1 MNLVV
6 PTVALCVLLGAS
18 IADAQERTIE
28 EIKVEAQAR
37 AERGAYPLIGLD
49 PSDVR
54 EALSHISTR
63 DRDEWAAGWS
73 AVADRY
79 YKAAEAATST
89 EEQRSN
95 YLRAWRLYYFGQWP
109 VAASEGKKAAYA
121 KAIDAFLR
129 SAKLLSPP
137 IEVVHIPFEGK
148 EIVGYLR
155 LPASANGPVPIVFA
169 ISGLDSRKENMAVT
183 CGALLEKGIGFFTL
197 DGPGTGQSP
206 VKVSPTADRVLSRT
220 LDYLVSRKEI
230 DPKRIIVHGVSF
242 GGYWASK
249 LAVTERARL
258 RGVVAQSPPIDTFF
272 TPEFLENSLLG
283 NKEYLFDQV
292 PALLEVVED
301 VKTVPD
307 LAKAFPPLSLKVQQI
322 LGQPTTPMLVVAGV
336 KDTQVPIT
344 DIDLLLN
351 TGDVPKDAWINPSGG
366 HLGREQ
372 RGWTDPVIFRK
383 VITPWEMKILQDQ

>member
-1 MNLVV
+1 MRLRTRPNRSSSYAVV

-49 PSDVR
+49 PTDVR

-121 KAIDAFLR
+121 KALDAFLR

-155 LPASANGPVPIVFA
+155 LPASANGPVPLVFA

-183 CGALLEKGIGFFTL
+183 YGALLEKGIGFFHAGRAW
-197 DGPGTGQSP
+197 DRSVAGQGEPNRGPC
-206 VKVSPTADRVLSRT
+206 
-220 LDYLVSRKEI
+220 
-230 DPKRIIVHGVSF
+230 
-242 GGYWASK
+242 
-249 LAVTERARL
+249 
-258 RGVVAQSPPIDTFF
+258 
-272 TPEFLENSLLG
+272 PE
-283 NKEYLFDQV
+283 
-292 PALLEVVED
+292 
-301 VKTVPD
+301 PD
-307 LAKAFPPLSLKVQQI
+307 LGLS
-322 LGQPTTPMLVVAGV
+322 GQP
-336 KDTQVPIT
+336 K
-344 DIDLLLN
+344 
-351 TGDVPKDAWINPSGG
+351 GD
-366 HLGREQ
+366 
-372 RGWTDPVIFRK
+372 
-383 VITPWEMKILQDQ
+383 